1 MRKTKYTAAKKSNHI
16 AKYKPWLQL
25 KKQPTRK
32 KKPAPYMIHDT
43 FFEKAKKEWYRARSV
58 YKLKEIQEQYL
69 LIEPH
74 MSICDIWAAPGSFM
88 QYINRITDKTNLLIG
103 IDIKAI
109 DKFSRKNIQTIQHSI
124 FDFDT
129 LKPKVEQ
136 IFDQFFCENET
147 GLIWDRSP
155 DWGQSQDWDHTFDLI
170 VSDIAPNT
178 TGRKDVDQ
186 FASVELNIEIL
197 KFAEVFL
204 KQWWNLLL
212 KVFKGEDFSDL
223 TREIKKHFD
232 RFTEYKPLACRD
244 RSFETY
250 LICFS
255 KK

>member
-1 MRKTKYTAAKKSNHI
+1 MRKTKYAPAKKSNHI
-16 AKYKPWLQL
+16 AKYKPWLQI
-25 KKQPTRK
+25 KKQPIRK

-58 YKLKEIQEQYL
+58 YKLKEIQEQYW

-103 IDIKAI
+103 IDIKQI
-109 DKFSRKNIQTIQHSI
+109 DKFSQKHIYTIKHSI
-124 FDFDT
+124 FDFET
-129 LKPKVEQ
+129 LKPKVEE
-136 IFDQFFCENET
+136 IFREFLGDEIS
-147 GLIWDRSP
+147 LWSDRSP
-155 DWGQSQDWDHTFDLI
+155 DWGYRFDLI

-186 FASVELNIEIL
+186 YASVELNIEII

-204 KQWWNLLL
+204 KKWWNLLL

-223 TREIKKHFD
+223 TNEIKKYFD